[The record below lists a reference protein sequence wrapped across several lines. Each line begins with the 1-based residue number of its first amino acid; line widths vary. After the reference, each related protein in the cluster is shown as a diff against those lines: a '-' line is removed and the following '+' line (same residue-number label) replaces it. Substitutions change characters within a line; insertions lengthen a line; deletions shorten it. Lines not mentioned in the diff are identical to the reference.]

1 MVRELHPLVVRGRE
15 QGANVAT
22 ILTVSSHS
30 SPGRKRSPGLLSIL
44 TAAGRDW
51 WPRSPWGVSMCPQQ
65 EGAWPRPAAARQGA
79 TRCPEGP
86 ERFESASSVPD

>member
-1 MVRELHPLVVRGRE
+1 MVRELHPLVLRGRE

-30 SPGRKRSPGLLSIL
+30 SPGHKRSPGLLHPHC
-44 TAAGRDW
+44 GRERLVAKV
-51 WPRSPWGVSMCPQQ
+51 PLGRVHVSPE
-65 EGAWPRPAAARQGA
+65 EGAWPRPAVARQGA